1 MLSDL
6 QQQAAVALSHMS
18 VPDREEALKRGHIMI
33 KIIHGSGSGGWTPVN
48 LDADVVAAAH
58 KIFFSEAGDAGN
70 ASSGSPIEIVI
81 HPA

>member
-18 VPDREEALKRGHIMI
+18 VTDREEALQRGHIMI
-33 KIIHGSGSGGWTPVN
+33 KIIHSSGSGAWTPVN
-48 LDADVVAAAH
+48 LDADVVAAACRL
-58 KIFFSEAGDAGN
+58 FFAGDDGN
-70 ASSGSPIEIVI
+70 ASSESPAEVEI